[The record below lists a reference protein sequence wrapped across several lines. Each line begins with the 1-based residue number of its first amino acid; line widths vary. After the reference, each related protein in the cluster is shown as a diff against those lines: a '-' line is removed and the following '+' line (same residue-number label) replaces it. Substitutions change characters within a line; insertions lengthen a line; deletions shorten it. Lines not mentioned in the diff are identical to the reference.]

1 MAKYDFMS
9 FGEAMVRFTPPGH
22 DRLGQA
28 EELQLGIAAAELN
41 CCVNISNLSRK
52 LLKPQL
58 KTGFVTK
65 LVDAWDGD
73 YIIKHAQMHGVDMS
87 NVVVSPYDKIGRNG
101 RNGKCFIEVGI
112 GPRPSYQTYDR
123 GHSAV
128 AMIQPGD
135 IDWESVLDTRWF
147 HTTGIITAVGEH
159 TATEVAAALR
169 AAKKN
174 GATTSYDLNFRST
187 LWSRRMPRKPWW
199 RSCPTWMSSSATKRT
214 SRPCWG
220 SRPTIPTRT
229 FPSWIPRATA
239 AWPRRS
245 WRSTPM

>member
-58 KTGFVTK
+58 KTAFVTK
-65 LVDAWDGD
+65 MVDAWDGD

-87 NVVVSPYDKIGRNG
+87 NVVVMPYDKIGRNG

-128 AMIQPGD
+128 SRIKPGD
-135 IDWESVLDTRWF
+135 IDWEKVLDTRWF
-147 HTTGIITAVGEH
+147 HSTGIVTAVGEY
-159 TATEVAAALR
+159 TAQEVGAALK
-169 AAKKN
+169 AAKECKGKPTLILAKTTKGKGVSYMEN
-174 GATTSYDLNFRST
+174 EASWHGAAPNDEQYAQAMREVEAGLQ
-187 LWSRRMPRKPWW
+187 
-199 RSCPTWMSSSATKRT
+199 
-214 SRPCWG
+214 
-220 SRPTIPTRT
+220 
-229 FPSWIPRATA
+229 
-239 AWPRRS
+239 
-245 WRSTPM
+245 

>member
-73 YIIKHAQMHGVDMS
+73 
-87 NVVVSPYDKIGRNG
+87 
-101 RNGKCFIEVGI
+101 
-112 GPRPSYQTYDR
+112 
-123 GHSAV
+123 
-128 AMIQPGD
+128 
-135 IDWESVLDTRWF
+135 
-147 HTTGIITAVGEH
+147 
-159 TATEVAAALR
+159 
-169 AAKKN
+169 
-174 GATTSYDLNFRST
+174 
-187 LWSRRMPRKPWW
+187 
-199 RSCPTWMSSSATKRT
+199 
-214 SRPCWG
+214 
-220 SRPTIPTRT
+220 
-229 FPSWIPRATA
+229 
-239 AWPRRS
+239 
-245 WRSTPM
+245 

>member
-28 EELQLGIAAAELN
+28 EVLELGIAAAELN

-52 LLKPQL
+52 LLKPQM
-58 KTGFVTK
+58 KTAYVTK

-87 NVVVSPYDKIGRNG
+87 NVVVDPYDKIGRNG

-123 GHSAV
+123 VGG
-128 AMIQPGD
+128 GD
-135 IDWESVLDTRWF
+135 SFASGLIWNLLNGRPEQECIDF
-147 HTTGIITAVGEH
+147 
-159 TATEVAAALR
+159 AAAYSALCHTIR
-169 AAKKN
+169 NDWNLVTTEEAYDVMN
-174 GATTSYDLNFRST
+174 GG
-187 LWSRRMPRKPWW
+187 
-199 RSCPTWMSSSATKRT
+199 SARVKR
-214 SRPCWG
+214 
-220 SRPTIPTRT
+220 
-229 FPSWIPRATA
+229 
-239 AWPRRS
+239 
-245 WRSTPM
+245 